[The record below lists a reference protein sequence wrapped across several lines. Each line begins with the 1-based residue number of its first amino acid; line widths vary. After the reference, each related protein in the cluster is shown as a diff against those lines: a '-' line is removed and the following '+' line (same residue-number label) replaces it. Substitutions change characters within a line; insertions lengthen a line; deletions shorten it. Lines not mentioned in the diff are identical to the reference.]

1 VSNLIESPHDHTDS
15 AIEPMESPA
24 AETERII
31 RTGTIWLAAAL
42 LAPAVGLGPLLASG
56 WRPTDLPVWGATM
69 FWAGIVAAAVGTA
82 SLIWAGCPTLGVP
95 LLQAHSLK
103 QYCIRAGIVLFASGA
118 ALVGFALLV
127 SPA

>member
-31 RTGTIWLAAAL
+31 RTGTIWLATAL
-42 LAPAVGLGPLLASG
+42 LVPAAGLGPLLASG

-82 SLIWAGCPTLGVP
+82 SLIWAGCPTLGFP
-95 LLQAHSLK
+95 LLQAHKQK

-118 ALVGFALLV
+118 TLVGFALLV